1 MARSYPDY
9 TTVTF
14 LKAEKRQN
22 NSPCDAEPLTEPS
35 SKVRRGSS
43 SLSSAKRPNLAVFCC
58 FLLLCL
64 LSSSPRLQCCSLSW
78 LSMLKVWRR
87 PMAFTQAS
95 STDLFQ
101 RCSRAGM
108 GWDVDS
114 QNWLGHVFLL
124 PIPLQ
129 LPNDFSTLWNS
140 CCCMERDCFHLY
152 ISGAGSSVQRQRA
165 GCNSNLHAI
174 NFCRFYSPHWSGIKQ
189 HRMVTV

>member
-1 MARSYPDY
+1 MVCFLGSFRYSETEFSSLLKYVKYEMARSYPDY

-58 FLLLCL
+58 FLRLCL

-108 GWDVDS
+108 GCWQPELAGTCFPTS
-114 QNWLGHVFLL
+114 HPTTTAQWFLHSL
-124 PIPLQ
+124 EL
-129 LPNDFSTLWNS
+129 LLLHGKGLFSFIHLWCRQFS
-140 CCCMERDCFHLY
+140 AEAEGR
-152 ISGAGSSVQRQRA
+152 VQQ
-165 GCNSNLHAI
+165 
-174 NFCRFYSPHWSGIKQ
+174 
-189 HRMVTV
+189 